1 MSLDEVK
8 GIHFIDD
15 IETAWECQRWL
26 STCDE
31 IAVDSEGTGLNTRID
46 KVRLLQF
53 GDRQTAYC
61 IPIDFPGWGAFGADM
76 LTRFQGTFV
85 AHNLTYD
92 ADMIRGTLGVSLP
105 ESRCHDTRLMSH
117 VLESTGSTALKSLT
131 RRLVDK
137 RAANFQHQLD
147 DAMRAGGWNWANV
160 PINLEAYWMYGGL
173 DTILTMQ
180 LKDVLWPQVQAEAP
194 KSYALELAVS
204 WVTRRMEN
212 KGVVVDRAYT
222 ESLRE
227 ELSRYVEAAERW
239 CKDNYS
245 VSPGSDLKIIEI
257 LSNLGYEFTKM
268 TGSGNRLALDKE
280 VLEGIDH
287 PLAATVLGRRRA
299 QKMVSTYLGNYLE
312 MSEYDGK
319 IHPSINTVGGVGKNP
334 FEPGGSSGVRTGRMS
349 MSDPNLQNVPIRTK
363 FGKKI
368 RNCFTSSPDHTWAKA
383 DFGQIEMRV
392 MAHMSQDPAMI
403 AAFKSPGDFFVNMG
417 IQLFHEPDFT
427 KADPRRQLLKNG
439 GYAKIYGAGIP
450 KFAKTAGVPEDEAG
464 EFMRDFD
471 GLYSR
476 VVEWIREVET
486 EGRQNQSLHGEAFVR
501 SPLTGRKHRAD
512 AGKLYTLVNYEI
524 QGTAGEILKMKIVE
538 ADQAGLGPFMTIPV
552 HDEIDFDIPND
563 ELEEVMHTIHLVMND
578 DKLLTVPITSSIET
592 GQRWGEVD

>member
-8 GIHFIDD
+8 GIHLIDN
-15 IETAWECQRWL
+15 IEAAWECQRWL

-31 IAVDSEGTGLNTRID
+31 IAVDTEGTGLNTRID

-76 LTRFQGTFV
+76 LNRFQGTFV

-117 VLESTGSTALKSLT
+117 VLESTGSTALKTLT
-131 RRLVDK
+131 RRLVDR
-137 RAANFQHQLD
+137 RAGNFQHQLD
-147 DAMRAGGWNWANV
+147 DAMKAGGWNWATV
-160 PINLEAYWMYGGL
+160 PIDLEAYWMYGGL

-180 LKDVLWPQVQAEAP
+180 LKDELYPRVIAEAP
-194 KSYALELAVS
+194 KSYELELAVS
-204 WVTRRMEN
+204 WVARRMEN
-212 KGVVVDRAYT
+212 KGVVVDREYT
-222 ESLRE
+222 QALMD
-227 ELSRYVEAAERW
+227 ELSQYVDQAEKW
-239 CKDNYS
+239 CRDVHG
-245 VSPGSDLKIIEI
+245 VSPGADVKIIEK
-257 LSNLGYEFTKM
+257 LQSFGVEFTKM
-268 TGSGNRLALDKE
+268 TGGGRYSLDKE

-299 QKMVSTYLGNYLE
+299 QKMVSTYLANYLK
-312 MSEYDGK
+312 MSERDGK
-319 IHPSINTVGGVGKNP
+319 IHPSINTVGGTDKNP
-334 FEPGGSSGVRTGRMS
+334 FEPGGGSGVRTGRMS

-363 FGKKI
+363 FGRKI
-368 RNCFTSSPDHTWAKA
+368 RNCFTASLRHQWAKA
-383 DFGQIEMRV
+383 DFSQIEMRV
-392 MAHMSQDPAMI
+392 MAHMSQDPGMI

-417 IQLFHEPDFT
+417 IQLFQEPDFT

-464 EFMRDFD
+464 QFMRDFD
-471 GLYSR
+471 KMYSR
-476 VVEWIREVET
+476 VPRWIKEVEA
-486 EGRQNQSLHGEAFVR
+486 EGRANLNAYGEAFVR
-501 SPLTGRKHRAD
+501 SPLTGRKHTAD

-524 QGTAGEILKMKIVE
+524 QGTAGEILKMKMVE
-538 ADQAGLGPFMTIPV
+538 ADAAGLGPYMTIPV
-552 HDEIDFDIPND
+552 HDEIDFDIPD
-563 ELEEVMHTIHLVMND
+563 EVFDDVMYTIGQVMND
-578 DKLLTVPITSSIET
+578 DQLLTVPITSSIGV
-592 GQRWGEVD
+592 GQRWGEVE

>member
-8 GIHFIDD
+8 GIHLIDN

-31 IAVDSEGTGLNTRID
+31 VAVDTEGTGLNTRID

-76 LTRFQGTFV
+76 LKRFQGTFV

-117 VLESTGSTALKSLT
+117 VLESTGSTALKILT
-131 RRLVDK
+131 RRLVDR
-137 RAANFQHQLD
+137 RAGNFQHQLD
-147 DAMRAGGWNWANV
+147 DAMKAGGWNWATV
-160 PINLEAYWMYGGL
+160 PIDLEAYWMYGGL

-180 LKDVLWPQVQAEAP
+180 LKDELYPRVMAEAP
-194 KSYALELAVS
+194 KSYELELAVS

-222 ESLRE
+222 QSLMD
-227 ELSRYVEAAERW
+227 ELSQYVEQAEKW
-239 CKDNYS
+239 CKDVHG
-245 VSPGSDLKIIEI
+245 VSPGANAKVIEK
-257 LSNLGYEFTKM
+257 LQSYGVEFTKM
-268 TGSGNRLALDKE
+268 TSGGQYSLDKE
-280 VLEGIDH
+280 VLEEIDH

-299 QKMVSTYLGNYLE
+299 QKMVSTYLENYLK
-312 MSEYDGK
+312 MSEHDGK
-319 IHPSINTVGGVGKNP
+319 IHPSINTVGGTDKNP
-334 FEPGGSSGVRTGRMS
+334 FEPGGGSGVRTGRMS

-363 FGKKI
+363 FGRKI
-368 RNCFTSSPDHTWAKA
+368 RNCFTASPNSTWAKA
-383 DFGQIEMRV
+383 DFSQIEMRV
-392 MAHMSQDPAMI
+392 MAHMSQDPGMI
-403 AAFKSPGDFFVNMG
+403 AAFMTPGDFFVNMG

-450 KFAKTAGVPEDEAG
+450 KFAKTANVSEDEAG
-464 EFMRDFD
+464 QFMRDFD
-471 GLYSR
+471 KMYER
-476 VVEWIREVET
+476 VPRWIKEVEA
-486 EGRQNQSLHGEAFVR
+486 EGRANLNAYGEAFVR
-501 SPLTGRKHRAD
+501 SPLTGRKHTAD

-538 ADQAGLGPFMTIPV
+538 ADAAGLGPYMTIPV
-552 HDEIDFDIPND
+552 HDEIDLDIPND
-563 ELEEVMHTIHLVMND
+563 VFNDVMETLGLIMND
-578 DKLLTVPITSSIET
+578 GELLSVPITSSIGT
-592 GQRWGEVD
+592 GQRWGEVE